1 VLAAAA
7 VNCTTAA
14 VAVPVMVS
22 GVADG
27 TSSVVA
33 RGKSTSVH
41 VVFDRMYVSAAKTL
55 P

>member
-7 VNCTTAA
+7 ANCTTAS
-14 VAVPVMVS
+14 VAVMVS
-22 GVADG
+22 GVAEG

-41 VVFDRMYVSAAKTL
+41 VVFDRMYVSAARTL